1 MKLKPTSVAILAL
14 MLVNG
19 SLASLGALAQDAA
32 YKSQAAPNVH
42 EIQVTAKKYEFS
54 PNPIRVKK
62 GEPVRLIITAT
73 DHDHGIQLD
82 AFHIKQKLKKGVP
95 TTIEFTPDKAGTFPF
110 KCSVF
115 CGLGHGGMKGELVVE
130 E

>member
-1 MKLKPTSVAILAL
+1 MNLRKTAFLT
-14 MLVNG
+14 LV
-19 SLASLGALAQDAA
+19 LGAIAMLNAARYAAAQND
-32 YKSQAAPNVH
+32 KSTLQAH

-62 GEPVRLIITAT
+62 GEPVKLIITAI
-73 DHDHGIQLD
+73 DHDHGFSLE
-82 AFHIKQKLKKGVP
+82 AFHIKQKLKKGEP

-115 CGLGHGGMKGELVVE
+115 CGMGHGGMKGTLIVE